1 MVKLTKKQIRQL
13 QAIEE
18 HLNRAEKYLRGN
30 DVVGI
35 AIKIDYPNGASYVIQ
50 NTACHEVH
58 AVNVVQKFTG
68 SELTRL
74 ITAHQSLSE
83 FIKQE
88 A

>member
-1 MVKLTKKQIRQL
+1 MPKLTKKQIRQL

-18 HLNRAEKYLRGN
+18 HLNRAEKYLKGT

-35 AIKIDYPNGASYVIQ
+35 AIKTDYPNGASYVIQ
-50 NTACHEVH
+50 NKECHEVH
-58 AVNVVQKFTG
+58 AVDVVQKFTG

-83 FIKQE
+83 FIKQG